1 MENKTALRSESLDS
15 LRGLAI
21 LMMVLSG
28 AIPFGG
34 ALPGWMYHAQEPPP
48 THAFQPTI
56 PGISW
61 VDLVFPFFIFSMGAA
76 IPFAISSRLRRG
88 DSNIKIVGGNFY
100 RWIALSLF
108 SFFIY
113 YIRPWVITETGPVK
127 WLFCLIGFFLLVCTF
142 IKLPD
147 NSAVKK
153 LERALNAGGAIL
165 LSAFILILNSTGLI
179 SLSFNSF
186 DIIIMILAC
195 ISLFG
200 AIIQLVSRGSL
211 LILTAFWVIITSMY
225 ITSGITESWVTEI
238 WNYSPVPWLLSWAY
252 LKYLMILIP
261 GIWAGTVVKDFFSN
275 QDEEFYEK
283 NGIISVILAL
293 VLLSVNVVIV
303 CGLYSRVLVPV
314 FIWTIAGFGISFLL
328 INRWKSNFKPLI
340 RKLLIGSAFFVIPGL
355 IVEPVQG
362 GIKKDPATLG
372 YLVLTAVM
380 AMLMLIVF
388 SLFIDL
394 KKNKKAFFLLRGSGK
409 NATLAYFT
417 GSNLVVPVF
426 ALTGIDALFEHFTNQ
441 PMWQTVKG
449 IIITLLV
456 AWISAVASKKRYL
469 FKT

>member
-1 MENKTALRSESLDS
+1 MENKTVLRSESLDS

-34 ALPGWMYHAQEPPP
+34 VLPGWMYHAQEPPP
-48 THAFQPTI
+48 THAFQPNI

-88 DSNIKIVGGNFY
+88 DSTLKVIGNNIY

-108 SFFIY
+108 AFFIF
-113 YIRPWVITETGPVK
+113 YIRPWVITETGVNR
-127 WLFCLIGFFLLVCTF
+127 WLFCLLGFFLLVSTF

-147 NSAVKK
+147 KSAIKK
-153 LERALNAGGAIL
+153 SERIINAGGAIL
-165 LSAFILILNSTGLI
+165 LSVFILILNSAGII

-200 AIIQLVSRGSL
+200 GIIQLVSRGSL
-211 LILTAFWVIITSMY
+211 VILTAFWVLITSMY
-225 ITSGITESWVTEI
+225 ITSGITDSWITKI

-275 QDEEFYEK
+275 QSEEIYEK
-283 NGIISVILAL
+283 NGIMSAFLAL
-293 VLLSVNVVIV
+293 ILLSINVVIV
-303 CGLYSRVLVPV
+303 CGLYSRVLIPV
-314 FIWTIAGFGISFLL
+314 FIWAVTGLLISFFL
-328 INRWKSNFKPLI
+328 IKRWESNFKPLI
-340 RKLLIGSAFFVIPGL
+340 HKLFLGSTFFVIPGL

-372 YLVLTAVM
+372 YLVLTAGM

-388 SLFIDL
+388 SIVIDL
-394 KKNKKAFFLLRGSGK
+394 KKNKKAFFLLSGSGK

-417 GSNLVVPVF
+417 GSNLVVPVL
-426 ALTGIDALFEHFTNQ
+426 ALTGVDALFGQFSNQ
-441 PMWQTVKG
+441 PLWQTIKA

-456 AWISAVASKKRYL
+456 AWLSAIASKKKYL